1 MRGYAEDEFY
11 KALGKKLEAHRKGR
25 GETEKQV
32 DDRLHKL
39 GYNNGRGGGCGLIE
53 TATWSTGI
61 TTFEAVI
68 VAMAYNIDVMEL
80 LPTLAELNK
89 KYVPKGN

>member
-1 MRGYAEDEFY
+1 
-11 KALGKKLEAHRKGR
+11 
-25 GETEKQV
+25 
-32 DDRLHKL
+32 
-39 GYNNGRGGGCGLIE
+39 LIE